1 MTDEKIMEL
10 LSNHDENALSAMDAK
25 YGDYFRSIAYHI
37 LQSYEDAEECVNSA
51 YLKAWDNASSEKSQN
66 LKGYI
71 GTIVRNISLNHLR
84 TERAERRGSG
94 VSEVLLSELA
104 DSIPSGNNVEEALE
118 SAFLAEMIIKW
129 LEKEKTEN
137 RRLFIGRYWY
147 GYTLGELAESQ
158 NVSQNKVTV
167 TLHRMRKRLRRFLER
182 EGISV

>member
-1 MTDEKIMEL
+1 
-10 LSNHDENALSAMDAK
+10 
-25 YGDYFRSIAYHI
+25 
-37 LQSYEDAEECVNSA
+37 
-51 YLKAWDNASSEKSQN
+51 
-66 LKGYI
+66 
-71 GTIVRNISLNHLR
+71 
-84 TERAERRGSG
+84 
-94 VSEVLLSELA
+94 
-104 DSIPSGNNVEEALE
+104 VEEALE

-129 LEKEKTEN
+129 LEKEKTGN